1 MEWKFIITDQFNFA
15 QFRFYSRDA
24 FVARQDIAIR
34 IHHPLMMK
42 RIIVMMIA
50 MMMMALF
57 KWTVEWVS
65 FLHVPLLHRGETK
78 ACEDAR
84 IVLTRTHWNIITI
97 ITIATTILITII
109 TFPLLIASVSTWIIL
124 SQLVEYI

>member
-1 MEWKFIITDQFNFA
+1 MIG

-65 FLHVPLLHRGETK
+65 FLHVPLLHRSETK

-84 IVLTRTHWNIITI
+84 IVLTRTRRNIITTIIIPI
-97 ITIATTILITII
+97 ITTSFSTTVLRILKRTNAMVAPFTIDNI
-109 TFPLLIASVSTWIIL
+109 HNIDM
-124 SQLVEYI
+124 